1 MHAFSIYSLV
11 TKHCFLW
18 GDVSEKNINHSPLI
32 KALSKNIKPQEK
44 ATVWRN
50 TYFYYKNSI
59 WLESVLPLRPH
70 TSHIRHLHAGML
82 GGGEGL

>member
-1 MHAFSIYSLV
+1 MRSTHTMHAFSIYSLV

-44 ATVWRN
+44 ATV
-50 TYFYYKNSI
+50 
-59 WLESVLPLRPH
+59 
-70 TSHIRHLHAGML
+70 
-82 GGGEGL
+82 